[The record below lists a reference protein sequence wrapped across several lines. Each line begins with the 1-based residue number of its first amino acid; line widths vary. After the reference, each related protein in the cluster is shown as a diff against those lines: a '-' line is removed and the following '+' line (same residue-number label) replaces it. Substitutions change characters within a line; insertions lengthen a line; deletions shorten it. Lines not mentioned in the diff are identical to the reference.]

1 MALVI
6 GGRSLLVMLGRRA
19 PGPRFFFQGT
29 VALWFVGIF
38 LALSWAGE
46 KMPWLIIHITL
57 PGTLLGAA
65 AVGGFIERWL
75 GRSIG
80 PIRADGGLAGAPVAA
95 EMPWVSR
102 GSEGHPLA
110 GNGDPGQ
117 KPDPSVLDRDA
128 VLPAAGETV
137 HHPSD
142 GGPSDALH
150 GVDGRRLD
158 PFPIVAGRG
167 WGAPE
172 WWTASALLALAAG
185 WFLLAGRLTYGEF
198 IPSTLP
204 GGWERTV
211 TPEALRW
218 WWLLAVPPVAALAVL
233 LVAWAQ
239 RGLRRAGAALL
250 AATLGLLTLFQIH
263 AGWRLAYLEGDVPK
277 DMLVYTQTAPDVHR
291 MTTELTRL
299 SEEITGGTGL
309 EIWYDDNDGVSWP
322 MQWYLRDFPN
332 RNLFGRSLT
341 EPPDVPV
348 LLVADGNDARVRPS
362 WMATPRR
369 STCSAGGSRRIRST
383 ATSRSPRSC
392 RRPAPPGAT
401 PPTRATCWPSSARS
415 ADSLAQLL
423 TPEGQQRLYRLAV
436 YRDLPARIDSYNYT
450 LYVRDDLVD
459 EFNAI
464 RYG

>member
-1 MALVI
+1 
-6 GGRSLLVMLGRRA
+6 
-19 PGPRFFFQGT
+19 
-29 VALWFVGIF
+29 
-38 LALSWAGE
+38 
-46 KMPWLIIHITL
+46 
-57 PGTLLGAA
+57 
-65 AVGGFIERWL
+65 
-75 GRSIG
+75 
-80 PIRADGGLAGAPVAA
+80 
-95 EMPWVSR
+95 
-102 GSEGHPLA
+102 
-110 GNGDPGQ
+110 
-117 KPDPSVLDRDA
+117 
-128 VLPAAGETV
+128 
-137 HHPSD
+137 
-142 GGPSDALH
+142 
-150 GVDGRRLD
+150 
-158 PFPIVAGRG
+158 
-167 WGAPE
+167 
-172 WWTASALLALAAG
+172 
-185 WFLLAGRLTYGEF
+185 AGRLTYGEF

-239 RGLRRAGAALL
+239 RGPRRAGAALL

-291 MTTELTRL
+291 MTAELTRL

-341 EPPDVPV
+341 EAPDVPV
-348 LLVADGNDARVRPS
+348 LLVADGNDARVRPF
-362 WMATPRR
+362 MD
-369 STCSAGGSRRIRST
+369 GYT
-383 ATSRSPRSC
+383 AQEYVLRWWFPEDPIYRNFAI
-392 RRPAPPGAT
+392 APEL
-401 PPTRATCWPSSARS
+401 PPARS
-415 ADSLAQLL
+415 AWGDSANPSDLPAILRSIGGSLAQLL

-464 RYG
+464 RYS